1 MASSIAPSAPAL
13 SGPELFFQAQLRQKQ
28 WGGAGVAAATIAHVT
43 IRQQYRAP
51 EVVSVDESLSD
62 ATEEH
67 ASAPTSTHGQT
78 TAVMDDD
85 LATATATPLPAGTA
99 SSASAATSSARDSGN
114 FSAAEDVRQRSKS
127 LPPCLR
133 LRPNADRHQPES
145 DPDSVAG
152 DNADIA
158 EMRETMHETFSRFHR
173 NIAAVDR
180 EWDNLHSQVFDQ
192 RTALQEH
199 RQEVAQL
206 SQTFVQHIQNDAARQ
221 QAYDA
226 DRAADAQARK
236 TEAELEAGKR
246 AVARVAEQ
254 ALADSVPVSAEGRVY
269 CHPSEVRRLATRRPE
284 SQMVSNSAY
293 PAFG

>member
-1 MASSIAPSAPAL
+1 MASSIAPSAPVL
-13 SGPELFFQAQLRQKQ
+13 SGPELFFQAQLRQKR
-28 WGGAGVAAATIAHVT
+28 WGGAGVAAATIAHVP

-67 ASAPTSTHGQT
+67 APAPASTHGQT
-78 TAVMDDD
+78 TAAMDDD
-85 LATATATPLPAGTA
+85 LAAATATPLPAGTA

-114 FSAAEDVRQRSKS
+114 SSAAEDVRQRSKS

-145 DPDSVAG
+145 DPGS
-152 DNADIA
+152 NADIA
-158 EMRETMHETFSRFHR
+158 DMAHAMHENFDRLDR
-173 NIAAVDR
+173 NMLAVDR
-180 EWDNLHSQVFDQ
+180 QWDHLHSQVFDQ
-192 RTALQEH
+192 GTALQEH

-206 SQTFVQHIQNDAARQ
+206 NQTFAQHIQDDAARQ
-221 QAYDA
+221 QA
-226 DRAADAQARK
+226 DAQARR